1 MLERSFIYSH
11 KKHVDIFVKVY
22 KDRKWDPPQS
32 FLHPELD
39 DVQVIENRGPRPIKK
54 VI

>member
-11 KKHVDIFVKVY
+11 KKHLYFVKVY
-22 KDRKWDPPQS
+22 VDRKWDPPQS

-39 DVQVIENRGPRPIKK
+39 DVLVIENRGPRPIKK